1 MPMSVTPP
9 RSNRRERGFTLLEL
23 VVVLA
28 LLGLATAL
36 VAPAG
41 FRTIATWQRAT
52 DVDAAMGA
60 LVALTAR
67 ARQEG
72 HAFRFDAGDVDP
84 ARLEGLPE
92 GWTVHLETPL
102 AVQPNG
108 ACTGTRG
115 ELRQE
120 GGYTRTFLLQPPFCR
135 GELPEAP

>member
-1 MPMSVTPP
+1 MPTLATRP
-9 RSNRRERGFTLLEL
+9 RNNRRSGGFTLLEL

-84 ARLEGLPE
+84 ARLAGMPE
-92 GWTVHLETPL
+92 GWIVHLDAPL
-102 AVQPNG
+102 VVQANG
-108 ACTGTRG
+108 ACSGTRG
-115 ELRQE
+115 ELRQA
-120 GGYTRTFLLQPPFCR
+120 GGYARTFLLQAPFCR
-135 GELPEAP
+135 GELPESP

>member
-1 MPMSVTPP
+1 MPISVTPP
-9 RSNRRERGFTLLEL
+9 HSNRHSGGFTLLEL

-41 FRTIATWQRAT
+41 FRTIATWRRAT

-60 LVALTAR
+60 LMALTAR

-72 HAFRFDAGDVDP
+72 RAFRFDAGSVDASQLTGMP
-84 ARLEGLPE
+84 D
-92 GWTVHLETPL
+92 GWTVQLDAPL
-102 AVQPNG
+102 VVQANG
-108 ACTGTRG
+108 ACSGTRG

-120 GGYTRTFLLQPPFCR
+120 GGYKRSFLLLPPFCR
-135 GELPEAP
+135 GELPESP

>member
-9 RSNRRERGFTLLEL
+9 RSNRRSGGFTLLEL

-72 HAFRFDAGDVDP
+72 HAFRFDAGDVDTEP
-84 ARLEGLPE
+84 LTGMPD
-92 GWTVHLETPL
+92 GWTVHLDTPL
-102 AVQPNG
+102 VVQANG
-108 ACTGTRG
+108 ACRATRG

-120 GGYTRTFLLQPPFCR
+120 GGYTRSFLLQPPFCR
-135 GELPEAP
+135 GELPESP